1 MGRLSMWALFAV
13 LLLALPWAG
22 TGYVVF
28 LACLCGVNIVAT
40 VGLNITTGYTGLLSL
55 SHAGFVAVG
64 AYTTALLSNH
74 WGVPILFCILLSG
87 VMASVVGCVFGLPS
101 FRLKGVYLAVAT
113 LAAQYTIIFALRQGG
128 AVTGGDAGLVVTI
141 PQIGD
146 LALDSNQKF
155 YFVVAAVTVLAIWIS
170 RNLFYTRIGRAFIA
184 IRERDF
190 TAEVFGINLMR
201 YKALAF
207 MIGAFYAGVAGSLL
221 AGFMRVVTPEQFSLT
236 ESVFY
241 LAAVVVGGAGSIAGS
256 IIGAVF
262 MTLIPEL
269 ISFVLESTQGAF
281 GFRAIA
287 ILGPVREIV
296 FGGMIVAFLVFEP
309 RGLSEIVKRL
319 VARIKRKNNTSS
331 YDAHSEHKTHAN

>member
-1 MGRLSMWALFAV
+1 MGRRSMWILFVAM
-13 LLLALPWAG
+13 LLALPWAG
-22 TGYVVF
+22 SGYVVF
-28 LACLCGVNIVAT
+28 LACLCGVNIIAT
-40 VGLNITTGYTGLLSL
+40 LGLNITTGYTGLLSL
-55 SHAGFVAVG
+55 SHAAFVAVG

-74 WGVPILFCILLSG
+74 WGVPIILCILLSG
-87 VMASVVGCVFGLPS
+87 VMASLVGLVFGLPS

-128 AVTGGDAGLVVTI
+128 AITGGDAGLVVAI
-141 PQIGD
+141 PQIGGFP
-146 LALDSNQKF
+146 LDSNQKF
-155 YFVVAAVTVLAIWIS
+155 YFIVVTVTVLSVWIS
-170 RNLFYTRIGRAFIA
+170 RNLFFTRIGRAFIA

-262 MTLIPEL
+262 MTLIPEF
-269 ISFVLESTQGAF
+269 ISYGLESTQEAF

-287 ILGPVREIV
+287 VLGPVREIV
-296 FGGMIVAFLVFEP
+296 FGAMIVAFLVFEP

-319 VARIKRKNNTSS
+319 VARIKNKSS
-331 YDAHSEHKTHAN
+331 YESRREPKINGN